1 MLAVSWNVM
10 SLTADDRCNALRQTK
25 RMGGVLFLII
35 HACQGG
41 YPACLYHEHFN
52 VHHNKYGCSCS
63 TLFRLLLT
71 AVITGK
77 KVTADT
83 DTHRILEHLQ
93 SISPVSCTKY
103 VALVEA
109 AHSAFSSE

>member
-52 VHHNKYGCSCS
+52 VHH
-63 TLFRLLLT
+63 
-71 AVITGK
+71 ITNMD
-77 KVTADT
+77 AA
-83 DTHRILEHLQ
+83 
-93 SISPVSCTKY
+93 
-103 VALVEA
+103 ALPYLGYC
-109 AHSAFSSE
+109 